1 MPQALLPIIPDGASQ
16 INGLISIVRHD
27 KQWVYLC
34 GVQPV
39 FQHASDDRQSFRMFT
54 AQLCCQG
61 VCTQAQI
68 IRCFGVSKNS
78 VLRSVAKYRQEG
90 INGFYRHRKGRGPS
104 VMTVEVTGQAQRL
117 LDLGHSR
124 RDVAEALGLH
134 GDTLGKAIH
143 QGRLRLPVQTKPV
156 DVSRTPAPLPG
167 PTVASDKATRSDAD
181 AAAGDEM
188 GIACT
193 RPVERVLAAFGQLPG
208 GATTQFQP
216 CHDVSYGGVLC
227 ALPALK
233 SVVCERN

>member
-16 INGLISIVRHD
+16 INDLISVVRHD
-27 KQWVYLC
+27 KQWTYLC
-34 GVQPV
+34 GVQPI
-39 FQHASDDRQSFRMFT
+39 FQHPVDDRQSFCMFT

-90 INGFYRHRKGRGPS
+90 INAFYQHRKGRGPS
-104 VMTVEVTGQAQRL
+104 VMTVEVTAQAQRL
-117 LDLGHSR
+117 LDLGRSR

-143 QGRLRLPVQTKPV
+143 QGRLRLPVQTTPV
-156 DVSRTPAPLPG
+156 DVSRAPGTSPG

-181 AAAGDEM
+181 RRRRRNGDRLHAARG
-188 GIACT
+188 T
-193 RPVERVLAAFGQLPG
+193 RLGSRRTTARRRDHPVSTL
-208 GATTQFQP
+208 
-216 CHDVSYGGVLC
+216 S
-227 ALPALK
+227 
-233 SVVCERN
+233 